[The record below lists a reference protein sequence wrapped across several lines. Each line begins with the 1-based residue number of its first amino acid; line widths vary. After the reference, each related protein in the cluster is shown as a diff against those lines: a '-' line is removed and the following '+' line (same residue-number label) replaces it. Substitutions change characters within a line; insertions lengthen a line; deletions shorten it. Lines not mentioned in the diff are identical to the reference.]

1 MNRSRTSKM
10 WMPALVA
17 AALLFSLGCGIFDT
31 REAESPVTSGTP
43 WVPPTLPQLVFDN
56 LESGLE
62 DRNGANYYDSL
73 SDAFTFIP
81 LQADV
86 DRLGSDVFADW
97 TKAVEVA
104 VTGVIL
110 GDATSIQVSFAKE
123 QIRNDADF
131 ADFRVTYELIVTF
144 TRGDTETFRG
154 VAQLDLQRLSNGWHL
169 IRWTDQEGVEGFS
182 TWGYLRGI
190 SRSGT

>member
-1 MNRSRTSKM
+1 M